1 MKEETKRL
9 INLLKKGAMDDV
21 IRDILHISNLELL
34 NQIAFL
40 EKEGFHIKKDYHSNA
55 KIKYTAVH
63 NENDIKILNNNDHLH
78 RIRHHQTNFKAL
90 IISDIHVGNK
100 EQGIKEIDIAF
111 NYCKRKGIN
120 IIFCC
125 GDMID
130 GTYSRKKQI
139 IEDPYEQIHHFIN
152 QYPYDPHI
160 LTFAVGGD
168 HDIST
173 LQNYYQDMLEV
184 IKKRR
189 HDIIVDEYGSY
200 PINIKNDQ
208 LLLYHHIGQREM
220 STNNASI
227 IIHGHSHQYGARI
240 NSKKVL
246 NIYAPSISRLN
257 KGTPSAIELTI
268 NFDNSLFNE
277 VQMKQIEINK
287 KTNILSE
294 ENFTL
299 SKKRHRKTL

>member
-1 MKEETKRL
+1 ML
-9 INLLKKGAMDDV
+9 WW
-21 IRDILHISNLELL
+21 
-34 NQIAFL
+34 
-40 EKEGFHIKKDYHSNA
+40 
-55 KIKYTAVH
+55 
-63 NENDIKILNNNDHLH
+63 
-78 RIRHHQTNFKAL
+78 
-90 IISDIHVGNK
+90 
-100 EQGIKEIDIAF
+100 
-111 NYCKRKGIN
+111 
-120 IIFCC
+120 
-125 GDMID
+125 
-130 GTYSRKKQI
+130 
-139 IEDPYEQIHHFIN
+139 YEQIHHFIN

-208 LLLYHHIGQREM
+208 LLLYHHIEQREM

-227 IIHGHSHQYGARI
+227 IIHGHSHQYGTRI

-287 KTNILSE
+287 KTNVLSE